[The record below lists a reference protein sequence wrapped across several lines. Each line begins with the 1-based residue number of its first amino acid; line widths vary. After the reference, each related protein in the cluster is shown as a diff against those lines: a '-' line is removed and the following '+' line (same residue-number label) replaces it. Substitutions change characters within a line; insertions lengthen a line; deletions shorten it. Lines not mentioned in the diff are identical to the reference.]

1 MIKWATFGVAI
12 LGVALGTGC
21 SHAHQAPTI
30 KEEWL
35 ARVPPAQMAPVEDAR
50 AAQRTAM
57 NEESRAEAALTDAK
71 NQTKVAKAEQETAES
86 RVSAAEAEVKAAKDT
101 GSADR
106 VQKSQ
111 ALLDHAQAGKKAAE
125 AKVNLAEANEK
136 AASTRKDIA
145 KARVETRQSEVKMA
159 EYQVLQQNGDTRVQK
174 MHPAEFEAQVQR
186 NRASEAKL
194 RDRLAKEE
202 QQVADARKKWNEAR
216 SNVASQPAQRPT
228 G

>member
-1 MIKWATFGVAI
+1 MNRWATFGVAV
-12 LGVALGTGC
+12 LGMALVGGC
-21 SHAHQAPTI
+21 SHMHKNPTI

-35 ARVPPAQMAPVEDAR
+35 ARVPPAQMAPVDDAR

-57 NEESRAEAALTDAK
+57 NEANRADAALTDAK
-71 NQTKVAKAEQETAES
+71 NQTKVAKSEKETADS
-86 RVSAAEAEVKAAKDT
+86 RVSTAEAEVKAAKDT
-101 GSADR
+101 GNAER
-106 VQKSQ
+106 LQKAQ
-111 ALLDHAQAGKKAAE
+111 AIHDHAKAGQKAAE

-145 KARVETRQSEVKMA
+145 DARVNTREAELKMA

-174 MHPAEFEAQVQR
+174 MHPAEFEATVQR
-186 NRASEAKL
+186 RRADEAKL

-202 QQVADARKKWNEAR
+202 QQVTDARKKWNEAR
-216 SNVASQPAQRPT
+216 NVASQPSQQPT